1 MPYIIRKNRN
11 QNTYR
16 VMNAITKDIH
26 AKATTKEKAEAQ
38 VRLMNMINVKESMM
52 NYKKH
57 QQ

>member
-1 MPYIIRKNRN
+1 
-11 QNTYR
+11 
-16 VMNAITKDIH
+16 MNAITKDIH